1 MSKKRAVDYTL
12 SYVHQRSR
20 PQYVSIEFQDK
31 KNRNMRSSVDVLYH
45 TGYLVDE
52 NGDWDL
58 KKLRGFM
65 LTR

>member
-1 MSKKRAVDYTL
+1 
-12 SYVHQRSR
+12 
-20 PQYVSIEFQDK
+20 
-31 KNRNMRSSVDVLYH
+31 MRSSVDVLYH

-58 KKLRGFM
+58 AKLRGFM

>member
-12 SYVHQRSR
+12 SYVHQCSR

-31 KNRNMRSSVDVLYH
+31 KNRTMRSSVDVLYH
-45 TGYLVDE
+45 TEYLVDE
-52 NGDWDL
+52 NGNWDL

>member
-12 SYVHQRSR
+12 SYVHYRSR
-20 PQYVSIEFQDK
+20 PQYVSIEFLDK
-31 KNRNMRSSVDVLYH
+31 KNRTMRSSVDVLYH

-52 NGDWDL
+52 NGDWDH
-58 KKLRGFM
+58 KKLQGFM